1 MGLENA
7 GDFADY
13 RQNPDVS
20 HMPNHEIDPELSARV
35 QALSEHSRELGKN
48 WTQLQAQSL
57 YDEADV
63 LATRAQSS
71 SIDDLSEVLLGL
83 AAYLSS
89 FADSSMRPNDQ
100 QLAQLQALADSATDA
115 LERYRAHIDVA
126 VLSPG
131 GQAMPLQPAI
141 HFLGRNAAHKELLR
155 SRFALLGYGVTS
167 CASVAEVEAALESN
181 AVLALVLG
189 ADMLADWLTQHQT
202 EAGGSA
208 SARVP
213 LAVISAR
220 DMIDVR
226 LAAMRAAAEVVF
238 VLPEDEDRIAPRLA
252 GLIADR
258 SEPYRVLIVDDDNS
272 MRLFCASV
280 LRHNAL
286 ETRAVATP
294 EEALQVLHEFTPDV
308 ILADLYMPQI
318 SGFELLAL
326 FRAHPRTAFTPVVLL
341 SGDSDTEKRF
351 AALHIGGDD
360 YLTKPIRPRHLV
372 AAVTS
377 RARRARWM
385 RRELLTTR

>member
-1 MGLENA
+1 MTKH
-7 GDFADY
+7 D
-13 RQNPDVS
+13 
-20 HMPNHEIDPELSARV
+20 IDPELSVRV
-35 QALSEHSRELGKN
+35 QALNEHSRSLGKN
-48 WTQLQAQSL
+48 WDQAQAQML
-57 YDEADV
+57 FDEADT
-63 LATRAQSS
+63 LAQRAQAAN
-71 SIDDLSEVLLGL
+71 IGDLSEVLLGL

-89 FADSSMRPNDQ
+89 FADSSLRPNDM
-100 QLAQLQALADSATDA
+100 QLAQLQALADSASDA

-126 VLSPG
+126 VLAPG
-131 GQAMPLQPAI
+131 APAVPPQPAI
-141 HFLGRNAAHKELLR
+141 HYLGRNLAYKELLR
-155 SRFALLGYGVTS
+155 TRFAQLGYGVTS
-167 CASVAEVEAALESN
+167 CSSVKEVEAALEAN

-189 ADMLADWLTQHQT
+189 ADTLADWLTQHQT
-202 EAGGSA
+202 EAGGSS

-213 LAVISAR
+213 LAVISGR

-226 LAAMRAAAEVVF
+226 LAAMRCAAEVVF

-385 RRELLTTR
+385 RRELLTAR

>member
-1 MGLENA
+1 MA
-7 GDFADY
+7 AARD
-13 RQNPDVS
+13 
-20 HMPNHEIDPELSARV
+20 IDPELSARV
-35 QALSEHSRELGKN
+35 QALNEQSRRLGARWEQEL
-48 WTQLQAQSL
+48 AQTL
-57 YDEADV
+57 FDEADA
-63 LATRAQSS
+63 LAQRAQSAG
-71 SIDDLSEVLLGL
+71 IGDLSEVLLGL

-89 FADSSMRPNDQ
+89 FADSSLRPNDA
-100 QLAQLQALADSATDA
+100 QLAQLQALTESATDSLA
-115 LERYRAHIDVA
+115 RYRAHIDVA

-131 GQAMPLQPAI
+131 TQALPLQPAI
-141 HFLGRNAAHKELLR
+141 HFLGRKAAHRDLLNT
-155 SRFALLGYGVTS
+155 RFAQLGYGVTS
-167 CASVAEVEAALESN
+167 CADVREVEAALDAN
-181 AVLALVLG
+181 AVLALVIG
-189 ADMLADWLTQHQT
+189 ADSLADWLTKHHT
-202 EAGGSA
+202 EAGGSS

-213 LAVISAR
+213 LVVLSDHDI
-220 DMIDVR
+220 IDVR
-226 LAAMRAAAEVVF
+226 LAAMRCAAEVVF
-238 VLPEDEDRIAPRLA
+238 VLPEDEDRVAPRLA

>member
-1 MGLENA
+1 
-7 GDFADY
+7 
-13 RQNPDVS
+13 
-20 HMPNHEIDPELSARV
+20 MPNHEIDPELSVRV
-35 QALSEHSRELGKN
+35 QALSEQSRGLGRN
-48 WTQLQAQSL
+48 WDQAQAQSL
-57 YDEADV
+57 FDEADA
-63 LATRAQSS
+63 LAQRAQSAG
-71 SIDDLSEVLLGL
+71 IGDLSEVLLGL
-83 AAYLSS
+83 AAYMSS
-89 FADSSMRPNDQ
+89 FADSVLRPNDAH
-100 QLAQLQALADSATDA
+100 LAQLQALADSASDA
-115 LERYRAHIDVA
+115 LAHYRAHIRMA
-126 VLSPG
+126 VLAPG
-131 GQAMPLQPAI
+131 AQALPPQPAI
-141 HFLGRNAAHKELLR
+141 HFLGRSNLQRDLLR
-155 SRFALLGYGVTS
+155 ARFSLLGYGVTS
-167 CASVAEVEAALESN
+167 CASVSEVETALDAN

-189 ADMLADWLTQHQT
+189 AEMLPEWLEQHQID
-202 EAGGSA
+202 AGGSS

-213 LAVISAR
+213 LAVISGR
-220 DMIDVR
+220 DLIDVR
-226 LAAMRAAAEVVF
+226 LAAMRCAAEVVF

-385 RRELLTTR
+385 RRELLTAR